1 METLVHSL
9 CAPDAPSGA
18 PMPPRFRPGMSP
30 SRHRA
35 FYGAMRNARERRD
48 AHRRH
53 ATLIYRVLLLLIN
66 PGYYFGTVRRTAGS
80 PTKL

>member
-1 METLVHSL
+1 METLMHFL
-9 CAPDAPSGA
+9 CAPDTPSGA

-35 FYGAMRNARERRD
+35 YFGAMRNARERRD

-53 ATLIYRVLLLLIN
+53 ALRLL
-66 PGYYFGTVRRTAGS
+66 TVTITFNMGHLATGM
-80 PTKL
+80 L